1 METFRKNLSLIAAVA
16 IPVVLLA
23 LVAVIVYFRQGTILP
38 TQDFLYSSM
47 NNSRY
52 VYQQGGYTV
61 DASGKLTKFDPF
73 INYPKDPAISA
84 RPVEMTSGTTTY
96 PDLYLYDVQTD
107 TVKMVT
113 FEEASAFSLDPS
125 FRSIDGYQV
134 QTGDSSGLIPLFGGS
149 DYRNRYIVKG
159 STGKRLDLPQTS
171 EYYDFQFI
179 GWIR

>member
-1 METFRKNLSLIAAVA
+1 METIRKNLSLIAAVA

-23 LVAVIVYFRQGTILP
+23 LVAIIVYFRQGTLEP

-61 DASGKLTKFDPF
+61 DANGKLTKFDPF
-73 INYPKDPAISA
+73 VNYPKDPVAT
-84 RPVEMTSGTTTY
+84 RPDMQYGTTTY
-96 PDLYLYDVQTD
+96 PDLYVYDVQTD
-107 TVKMVT
+107 TVRQVT
-113 FEEASAFSLDPS
+113 FEEASALSLDS
-125 FRSIDGYQV
+125 AFRSIDGYQV
-134 QTGDSSGLIPLFGGS
+134 QTGDSSGLIPLFGGA